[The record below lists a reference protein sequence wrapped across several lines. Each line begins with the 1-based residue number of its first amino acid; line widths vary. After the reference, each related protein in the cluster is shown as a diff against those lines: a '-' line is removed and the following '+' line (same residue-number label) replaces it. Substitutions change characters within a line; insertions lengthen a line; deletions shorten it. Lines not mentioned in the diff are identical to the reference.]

1 MTASPPESHAW
12 LLVLRPDGVIESVE
26 GGAPISW
33 VTRNLVDI
41 PELAG
46 APADAFEALRHRA
59 PTLVRRSVVS
69 LLHEGENVVLELL
82 LVEALPLRRAH
93 TRITELIMRT
103 LDAFMAQAKSSDV
116 DLSIEQADGI
126 PPVIFIDGEKISWA
140 LATLVGNALR
150 YIRMGTQ
157 KKDARVKVELS
168 WNEPDHE
175 LVIAVKDNGPG
186 MPEHRSRWLFE
197 CDPADGQ
204 PAGLGLLMVR
214 DVLIAHRGTITVEST
229 LGQGTTFTLRIPKP
243 RVSHSSC

>member
-1 MTASPPESHAW
+1 MNARSTETPQW
-12 LLVLRPDGVIESVE
+12 LLVLRPDGVIESVD
-26 GGAPISW
+26 GGAPVSW
-33 VTRNLVDI
+33 VTRNVAEI

-46 APADAFEALRHRA
+46 DTAEAFAALQQRA

-69 LLHEGENVVLELL
+69 LMHEGQTVALELL
-82 LVEALPLRRAH
+82 MVEALPLRRAH
-93 TRITELIMRT
+93 TRITELIMRS

-116 DLSIEQADGI
+116 DLSIEQASGI

-157 KKDARVKVELS
+157 KKDAHVRVQLS
-168 WNEPDHE
+168 WNEPEHE

-204 PAGLGLLMVR
+204 PAGLALLMVR
-214 DVLIAHRGTITVEST
+214 DVLVAHRGTIEVKST
-229 LGQGTTFTLRIPKP
+229 IGEGTTFTLRIPKP
-243 RVSHSSC
+243 RVSSS